1 LDEEE
6 PTVRSTQTHARPA
19 DAVDHFT
26 TWAYRR
32 LEVIWGARM
41 VSEVPDIV
49 LYFLLEKYNQGGEA
63 MEVKIST
70 KGWVVIPAKLREK
83 YNLKPG
89 DQVHVVDYGG
99 VVSIVPAS
107 VDPVKHA
114 AGMLKGKGSL
124 TKAIL
129 EEHRKERT
137 RGR

>member
-1 LDEEE
+1 
-6 PTVRSTQTHARPA
+6 
-19 DAVDHFT
+19 
-26 TWAYRR
+26 
-32 LEVIWGARM
+32 
-41 VSEVPDIV
+41 
-49 LYFLLEKYNQGGEA
+49 

-70 KGWVVIPAKLREK
+70 KGWVVIPATLREK

-114 AGMLKGKGSL
+114 AGMLKGEGSL